1 MHLPPCNNNGPM
13 GLAGFGEQNPQ
24 ARSNSPFPPAC
35 GLTNSNLLS
44 YEGRDGSSVLPYS
57 FEDTGTPAGSVF
69 SFSVSDGTGSSRVS
83 SSLEDLP
90 MVSTER

>member
-1 MHLPPCNNNGPM
+1 M

-24 ARSNSPFPPAC
+24 AHSNSPFSPAC

-44 YEGRDGSSVLPYS
+44 YDGCNGSSVLPYS

-69 SFSVSDGTGSSRVS
+69 SFFVSDGTGSSCIS

-90 MVSTER
+90 MVSTKC